1 MRKRISMF
9 MVGAFIFLMGITKA
23 NAEGYLL
30 PDLSGLSISADT
42 AFYSQF
48 LSRGFLRDSD
58 PVMQTGV
65 YAKYKDVK
73 FGVWGSNDLANRDA
87 RKSNRVFY
95 LADFTHKIDK
105 ISLSL
110 GYDYLDYV
118 GVNARGQEAYVGIGA
133 DVFLSPNF
141 TWFYGWAD
149 ASANNNGGTGY
160 GVLSLA
166 HSIPLGTT
174 PVSLDLSGHIAYN
187 RKYYIKGTSGGDAL
201 FTVGLKLP
209 FTKNLVIKPN
219 LDYAIPLGDVRNKKD
234 GNQENK
240 FYAGVNLNYS
250 F

>member
-1 MRKRISMF
+1 MGRRISIF
-9 MVGAFIFLMGITKA
+9 IAGAFIFLMGITKA

-30 PDLSGLSISADT
+30 SDVKGLSISADT

-65 YAKYKDVK
+65 YAKYNDIKL
-73 FGVWGSNDLANRDA
+73 GVWGSNDMGNRDK

-141 TWFYGWAD
+141 TWFYGWGD

-160 GVLSLA
+160 GVLSLSQ
-166 HSIPLGTT
+166 SIPLGRT

-187 RKYYIKGTSGGDAL
+187 RKYYIKGSSGGDVL
-201 FTVGLKLP
+201 LTVGLKFPL
-209 FTKNLVIKPN
+209 TKNLVIKPN
-219 LDYAIPLGDVRNKKD
+219 VDYAIPLGDVRNKKD
-234 GNQENK
+234 GNQANQ
-240 FYAGVNLNYS
+240 FYGGANLSYS